1 VFKVIEQTAQD
12 LINEI
17 EREDKQ
23 EESLNLKAKQRT
35 NEFKKMFY
43 PIIALQERTDLNIK
57 ECVGK

>member
-1 VFKVIEQTAQD
+1 MMAQD
-12 LINEI
+12 ILNEI

-23 EESLNLKAKQRT
+23 EEALNLKAKQRA

-43 PIIALQERTDLNIK
+43 PIIALQEETDLNIK